1 MPMTPKRLN
10 TMDES
15 TYSKEIEFT
24 VEHLSILAENMM
36 DDAAAKGDW
45 KMYDDAMEA
54 YKYINTLQELL
65 DL

>member
-1 MPMTPKRLN
+1 
-10 TMDES
+10 MDES
-15 TYSKEIEFT
+15 TYSREIAFT
-24 VEHLSILAENMM
+24 VEHLSVLAEDMM

-54 YKYINTLQELL
+54 YKYINTLEELL